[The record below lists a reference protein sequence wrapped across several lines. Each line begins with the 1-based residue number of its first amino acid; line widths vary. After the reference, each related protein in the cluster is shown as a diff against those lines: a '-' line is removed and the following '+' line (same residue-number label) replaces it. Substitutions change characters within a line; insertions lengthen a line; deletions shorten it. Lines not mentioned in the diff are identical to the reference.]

1 MPIQARRFPHR
12 RGDTVPGAEAQRR
25 NCLLHQV
32 IGVPCQKV
40 MARLYPARITDSLAR
55 LHSIRTGSSMARMLP
70 ARITDSLARLHSIR
84 TLSSM
89 ARMLPIH
96 TNGSMAPHRLDDPQV
111 SDSQNRLIGQIASHF
126 HYIHKFP
133 PNTVN
138 FRLPARWTRTGSM
151 ARLYPT
157 RITDSLARR
166 QSIRTGSSMTRML
179 PAPIT
184 DSLARLHCIRTL
196 SSMARML
203 PHPHKRLDG
212 PTPTR
217 CPSSFRCAEPTN
229 WPDCFP
235 LPLHTQGAAEHS
247 ELQENQQ
254 TQTSNIIT
262 NTSSAT
268 QR

>member
-12 RGDTVPGAEAQRR
+12 RGDTVPGAKAQRR

-55 LHSIRTGSSMARMLP
+55 LHSIRTGSSMARRLP
-70 ARITDSLARLHSIR
+70 ARITDSLARLHS
-84 TLSSM
+84 
-89 ARMLPIH
+89 
-96 TNGSMAPHRLDDPQV
+96 
-111 SDSQNRLIGQIASHF
+111 
-126 HYIHKFP
+126 
-133 PNTVN
+133 
-138 FRLPARWTRTGSM
+138 
-151 ARLYPT
+151 
-157 RITDSLARR
+157 
-166 QSIRTGSSMTRML
+166 
-179 PAPIT
+179 
-184 DSLARLHCIRTL
+184 IRTL